1 MEKHPIESL
10 MGVSMD
16 NIKDMV
22 DVNTVIG
29 KPIAT
34 SGGYQLI
41 PVSKVTMGYLSG
53 GGEYGEIK
61 ILKEDENYPFA
72 GGSGAV
78 VSLKPAGFILD
89 TGSDCRFIHVGD
101 APLDNLIDKVSEL
114 MGKFVNKND

>member
-1 MEKHPIESL
+1 MVETSL
-10 MGVSMD
+10 H
-16 NIKDMV
+16 NLNELV

-34 SGGYQLI
+34 LGGYQLI

-72 GGSGAV
+72 GGLGRGRFVKTRGIHSGYGQR
-78 VSLKPAGFILD
+78 L
-89 TGSDCRFIHVGD
+89 
-101 APLDNLIDKVSEL
+101 PLYPR
-114 MGKFVNKND
+114 GRRAAR